1 METAMRQTWAFL
13 FRGYHITRRYI
24 GWVVVFNFYA
34 VVTSATVALIG
45 VAENK
50 PELTLTLVVGAL
62 LWNYLSWLYQEI
74 AMSIAYERWEGTLEY
89 TFMAPVSRAVH
100 LLGVSLFSLVNS
112 IVTSI
117 IVLIGLMLFTNLTL
131 RGANMFGVVVVLG
144 VSTLAFVG
152 LGLFAAVFPV
162 MSAERGAEATH
173 IFQGSLLL
181 VSGVYYPVDV
191 LPGWMQPLSAISP
204 ATYTLSACR
213 KLFGVGNS
221 ATTPELLAGA
231 PLSAV
236 SYELLV
242 LAVMGAIL
250 LPLGLMVFIRV
261 EAWAKSLDIDI
272 MATARATNAA
282 LPHLERA
289 GEQGGSG
296 AILNIAS
303 ISGYGAS
310 ARSPAYGAAKAA
322 VISYTASQALL
333 LAPKRIR
340 VNAIAPGSIE
350 FPGGLWE
357 QRKAAQPQLY
367 NAVLKSIPWG
377 RLGRPE

>member
-34 VVTSATVALIG
+34 LVTSATVALIG
-45 VAENK
+45 VAANNYQM
-50 PELTLTLVVGAL
+50 TLTLVVGAL

-74 AMSIAYERWEGTLEY
+74 SMSIAYERWEGTLEY
-89 TFMAPVSRAVH
+89 TFMAPVSRSVH
-100 LLGVSLFSLVNS
+100 LLGVSLFSLLNS
-112 IVTSI
+112 IVTSV
-117 IVLIGLMLFTNLTL
+117 IVLLGLIAFTDLNL
-131 RGANMFGVVVVLG
+131 RGANLPGVLVVLA

-181 VSGVYYPVDV
+181 VSGVYYPIDV

-221 ATTPELLAGA
+221 ASTPELLAGA

-236 SYELLV
+236 SHELLV

-250 LPLGLMVFIRV
+250 LPLGLMTFVRV
-261 EAWAKSLDIDI
+261 EAWAKRTGKL
-272 MATARATNAA
+272 
-282 LPHLERA
+282 
-289 GEQGGSG
+289 
-296 AILNIAS
+296 
-303 ISGYGAS
+303 
-310 ARSPAYGAAKAA
+310 
-322 VISYTASQALL
+322 
-333 LAPKRIR
+333 KRT
-340 VNAIAPGSIE
+340 G
-350 FPGGLWE
+350 
-357 QRKAAQPQLY
+357 
-367 NAVLKSIPWG
+367 
-377 RLGRPE
+377 

>member
-117 IVLIGLMLFTNLTL
+117 IVLIGLMLFTNLSL
-131 RGANMFGVVVVLG
+131 RGANLFGVVVVLG

-261 EAWAKSLDIDI
+261 EASAKKTGKL
-272 MATARATNAA
+272 
-282 LPHLERA
+282 
-289 GEQGGSG
+289 
-296 AILNIAS
+296 
-303 ISGYGAS
+303 
-310 ARSPAYGAAKAA
+310 
-322 VISYTASQALL
+322 
-333 LAPKRIR
+333 KRT
-340 VNAIAPGSIE
+340 G
-350 FPGGLWE
+350 
-357 QRKAAQPQLY
+357 
-367 NAVLKSIPWG
+367 
-377 RLGRPE
+377 